1 MKASREQ
8 PGQRAAAR
16 PGQRG
21 TAAASGAAKPALPG
35 PGDAGEVEAGAK
47 EAGEVEAGEVEAG
60 VEAGELEA
68 GELEA
73 ELEADSDEDPS
84 EEDLDDGELLAALPA
99 PSAGGTSTRP
109 LVIEQRFVVENECQG
124 FRLDRFLQKKMRRLS
139 RSRVQRV
146 IAGDCD
152 VDGRPARSSQ
162 RVQPGQQVSFRRP
175 APPEPEVPRELTVR
189 HVDPDFYVL
198 DKPSGLPIH
207 PTARYHF
214 STLTA
219 VLRERFPDEAL
230 RVAHRLD
237 RETSGLLLVAR
248 TKPAESALKKAFAR
262 RLIKKRY
269 LAIVHGRLLIPDG
282 EPLIL
287 EQPIGP
293 AGTTVRVRMAV
304 RPLGDCGLT
313 ARTEVRTVRCA
324 GPYTL
329 VECRP
334 HTGRQHQIRVHLWA
348 AGYPIVG
355 DKLYPDEDLF
365 LTWAEQGDA
374 AVRDRLPLL
383 RHALHAAGLHF
394 PHPST
399 GVTVAVDSPLPEEL
413 AAFLRAHEDA
423 PQDG

>member
-1 MKASREQ
+1 MTASH
-8 PGQRAAAR
+8 AR
-16 PGQRG
+16 PAPGA
-21 TAAASGAAKPALPG
+21 TAGPPTGAATAQG
-35 PGDAGEVEAGAK
+35 GARAPSDLGA
-47 EAGEVEAGEVEAG
+47 E
-60 VEAGELEA
+60 GELDDEA
-68 GELEA
+68 
-73 ELEADSDEDPS
+73 EADSDD
-84 EEDLDDGELLAALPA
+84 EEEAEAAPAAELLAPA
-99 PSAGGTSTRP
+99 GEGARP

-152 VDGRPARSSQ
+152 VDGRPARASQ
-162 RVQPGQQVSFRRP
+162 RVQTGQKVSFRRP
-175 APPEPEVPRELTVR
+175 APAEPEVPRELTVR
-189 HVDPDFYVL
+189 HVDPEFYVL
-198 DKPSGLPIH
+198 DKPAGLPIH

-219 VLRERFPDEAL
+219 VLRERFPGEVL

-269 LAIVHGRLLIPDG
+269 LAIVHGRLLIPEG

-304 RPLGDCGLT
+304 RPLAEGGLS

-324 GPYTL
+324 GSYTL

-399 GVTVAVDSPLPEEL
+399 GAAVAVDSPLPEEL
-413 AAFLRAHEDA
+413 AAFLRAHEDGHE
-423 PQDG
+423 PG

>member
-1 MKASREQ
+1 MKVSLEG
-8 PGQRAAAR
+8 PGQRAEAR
-16 PGQRG
+16 PGQRAPAAQG
-21 TAAASGAAKPALPG
+21 GAAEPTLPGHGAAS
-35 PGDAGEVEAGAK
+35 
-47 EAGEVEAGEVEAG
+47 
-60 VEAGELEA
+60 
-68 GELEA
+68 ELEA
-73 ELEADSDEDPS
+73 ELEADSAED
-84 EEDLDDGELLAALPA
+84 EEDEAAEGDEAAAELVAALLAPT
-99 PSAGGTSTRP
+99 AGGPARP

-152 VDGRPARSSQ
+152 VDGRPARASQ
-162 RVQPGQQVSFRRP
+162 RVQAGQKVSFRRP

-198 DKPSGLPIH
+198 DKPAGLPIH

-248 TKPAESALKKAFAR
+248 TRPAESALKKAFAR

-293 AGTTVRVRMAV
+293 AGTIVRVRMAV
-304 RPLGDCGLT
+304 RPLADSGLA
-313 ARTEVRTVRCA
+313 ARTEVRTVRCV

-399 GVTVAVDSPLPEEL
+399 GVAVEVESPLPEEL
-413 AAFLRAHEDA
+413 AAFLRAHEAAAAAPAPPA
-423 PQDG
+423 PQDQDHDG